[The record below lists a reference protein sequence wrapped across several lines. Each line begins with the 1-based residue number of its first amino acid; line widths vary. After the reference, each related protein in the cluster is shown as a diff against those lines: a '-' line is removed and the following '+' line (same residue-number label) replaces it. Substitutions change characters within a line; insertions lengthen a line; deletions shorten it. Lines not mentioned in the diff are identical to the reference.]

1 MYKGIGNIRRGVE
14 DGQSTRQLATT
25 VKGGQVV
32 DDEREETRL
41 GDTEEEA
48 QGEQAT
54 KVVGGGRQQCHGT
67 KGEHEDGEHPGGAK
81 LLTENGSGRGEDDV
95 GDEEDRY

>member
-1 MYKGIGNIRRGVE
+1 MYKGIGNVGRGVE

-32 DDEREETRL
+32 DDEGEETRL
-41 GDTEEEA
+41 GHTEEEA

-54 KVVGGGRQQCHGT
+54 KVVGGGRQQRHGAE
-67 KGEHEDGEHPGGAK
+67 GEHEDGEHPGGAI
-81 LLTENGSGRGEDDV
+81 LLTDDGDGRGKDDV